1 MFEIRPLQEQDW
13 ADLLRVH
20 DAARPDELDGSCDPR
35 AFVPL
40 AEDPEIEEL
49 KKSRIWV
56 AETDGRVVG
65 FTAVDGGYLG
75 WLYVDPNFYGRG
87 IGRALLQH
95 ALQEQG
101 GKSWTIVLEGNT
113 PALNLYRSEGFEI
126 VDRFESDNAGYPCT
140 CLRLSRQDLPLRG

>member
-1 MFEIRPLQEQDW
+1 
-13 ADLLRVH
+13 
-20 DAARPDELDGSCDPR
+20 
-35 AFVPL
+35 VPL